1 MRMIVRYGEKV
12 MCYMENENGEQLPL
26 TVTEYISEG
35 LKEDELQFHV
45 ALHRQMLK
53 EAEMHIHDEKL
64 LPQNVTLSHI
74 RFQK

>member
-35 LKEDELQFHV
+35 
-45 ALHRQMLK
+45 
-53 EAEMHIHDEKL
+53 
-64 LPQNVTLSHI
+64 
-74 RFQK
+74 